1 MADEDDALD
10 DKFPLTPA
18 RGVAVGLVIGTL
30 IWIVIVIVVLGLG
43 LFHSIGVADR
53 EPRDASPSH
62 SSATH

>member
-30 IWIVIVIVVLGLG
+30 IWIVIVVHGLG

>member
-18 RGVAVGLVIGTL
+18 RAAAVGLVIGTL
-30 IWIVIVIVVLGLG
+30 IWIVIVVLGLG

-53 EPRDASPSH
+53 ESRDASPSH

>member
-18 RGVAVGLVIGTL
+18 RGVAIGLVIGIF
-30 IWIVIVIVVLGLG
+30 IWIVIVVLGLG

-53 EPRDASPSH
+53 EPRDASPFH